1 VQNSQVCLSSSYLN
15 ILIKGQGTV
24 QSALTT
30 AFEMLQSQL
39 EFAIPFP
46 VPMETDDLI
55 PIRYMPNRI
64 MNSFFSANDDLYSN
78 PSSFRTEFLSS
89 LVSSGVLDATSA
101 KSVQESWSEQT
112 SLCPLLNEM
121 SSQGQ
126 SLEVS
131 PIV

>member
-1 VQNSQVCLSSSYLN
+1 VQNSQVCFSSSYLN
-15 ILIKGQGTV
+15 LLIKGQGTV
-24 QSALTT
+24 QSAVTT
-30 AFEMLQSQL
+30 ALEMLQSQL

-55 PIRYMPNRI
+55 SIRYMPNRI

-78 PSSFRTEFLSS
+78 PSSFRTEFLNS
-89 LVSSGVLDATSA
+89 LVSAGVLDASGA

-121 SSQGQ
+121 NSQGQ